1 MQPTVVGLFVG
12 LILGL
17 ALAFEGFGA
26 MLIVA
31 FCGAAGF
38 IVVKVV
44 QGEIDLTPYI
54 GGDHRPAPGARPHS
68 ASRPVGGARPDEGSR
83 SPGRRAGDR

>member
-17 ALAFEGFGA
+17 ALAFDGFGS

-31 FCGAAGF
+31 FCGAVGY
-38 IVVKVV
+38 VVMKVV
-44 QGEIDLTPYI
+44 QGEIDLTPYL
-54 GGDHRPAPGARPHS
+54 
-68 ASRPVGGARPDEGSR
+68 GGANRSR
-83 SPGRRAGDR
+83 R

>member
-1 MQPTVVGLFVG
+1 MPPTVVGLFVG

-17 ALAFEGFGA
+17 ALAFDGFGA

-31 FCGAAGF
+31 FCGAVGY

-44 QGEIDLTPYI
+44 QGEIDLSSYLG
-54 GGDHRPAPGARPHS
+54 GGDR
-68 ASRPVGGARPDEGSR
+68 
-83 SPGRRAGDR
+83 GRR

>member
-12 LILGL
+12 LLLGL

-31 FCGAAGF
+31 FCGAVGY
-38 IVVKVV
+38 IVMKVV
-44 QGEIDLTPYI
+44 EGEIDLTQYLS
-54 GGDHRPAPGARPHS
+54 GQNRRRP
-68 ASRPVGGARPDEGSR
+68 
-83 SPGRRAGDR
+83 

>member
-17 ALAFEGFGA
+17 ALAFDGFGS

-38 IVVKVV
+38 VVMKVV
-44 QGEIDLTPYI
+44 QGEIDLTPYLG
-54 GGDHRPAPGARPHS
+54 GGD
-68 ASRPVGGARPDEGSR
+68 
-83 SPGRRAGDR
+83 RRRG

>member
-17 ALAFEGFGA
+17 ALAFDGFGS

-31 FCGAAGF
+31 FCGAVGY
-38 IVVKVV
+38 VVMKVV
-44 QGEIDLTPYI
+44 QGEIDLTPYL
-54 GGDHRPAPGARPHS
+54 
-68 ASRPVGGARPDEGSR
+68 GGADRH
-83 SPGRRAGDR
+83 RR

>member
-17 ALAFEGFGA
+17 ALAFDGFGS

-31 FCGAAGF
+31 FCGAVGY
-38 IVVKVV
+38 VVMKVV
-44 QGEIDLTPYI
+44 QGEIDLTPYL
-54 GGDHRPAPGARPHS
+54 
-68 ASRPVGGARPDEGSR
+68 GGANRA
-83 SPGRRAGDR
+83 RR